1 MPIKLQ
7 HHYLNYTLLFAIV
20 LISRLPFL
28 SAGYGV
34 EEDSWGMINA
44 LQRMHANGVFEVSRF
59 PGHPVLEM
67 IYYFLLGRSYF
78 LFNFCT
84 ALISSIG
91 FVFFAAGLKELGFKN
106 FFWPTIAL
114 AFIPVVYI
122 KCTDTMDFT
131 WGLGF
136 MLVSFYFIVR
146 SNLWIAGLALGIAI
160 GARFTSVFFLVPL
173 IFLFFDYRI
182 KGAYKS
188 LFIFL
193 ASTAAMALLCFLQ
206 TILNYNPKVY
216 IVPYLIGYP
225 DAIKTI
231 YKLSIGV
238 FGIFGCLVIA
248 FLFLRTFIFKGPAK
262 KQFVKYNKP
271 LRLLPSFKIKL
282 FMWSGLLLF
291 SGLFLWQPHKS
302 AYLIPALPFIVM
314 LIEYYSRQRYSMFFA
329 LSMAVSC
336 FFFGINLQDDFRG
349 TKPSVISKTVTIASQ
364 KITIDLLNGP
374 VLSNHSQRIQ
384 KMNFAKAVIQKV
396 QPVNQPTLIVAGW
409 WINELEV
416 LSGNTKPAAVR
427 YCYFAD
433 EAELKIEKQKG
444 VSIYYLPQQDDVN
457 DLRWQKKFT
466 RQYAQPLFNDNGQHF
481 LY

>member
-1 MPIKLQ
+1 MPIKIQ
-7 HHYLNYTLLFAIV
+7 HHYLNYVSLFAIV
-20 LISRLPFL
+20 LLSRLPFL
-28 SAGYGV
+28 AAGYGV

-44 LQRMHANGVFEVSRF
+44 LQRMHANGVFEISRF
-59 PGHPVLEM
+59 PGHPVLELV
-67 IYYFLLGRSYF
+67 YYFLPGHSYF
-78 LFNFCT
+78 IFNFCT

-91 FVFFAAGLKELGFKN
+91 FVFFAAALKELGFKN
-106 FFWPTIAL
+106 FFWPSIAL

-136 MLVSFYFIVR
+136 MLISFYCIVK
-146 SNLWIAGLALGIAI
+146 NKWWPAGLFLGLAI
-160 GARFTSVFFLVPL
+160 GARFTSALFIVPL

-193 ASTAAMALLCFLQ
+193 ISTVVVALFCFLQ
-206 TILNYNPKVY
+206 TILNYNSAVY
-216 IVPYLIGYP
+216 VVPFLFGYP
-225 DAIKTI
+225 DAIKTL

-238 FGIFGCLVIA
+238 FGLTGLVVIT
-248 FLFLRTFIFKGPAK
+248 FLLLKTFVFKGPPK

-282 FMWSGLLLF
+282 FMWTGLLFF
-291 SGLFLWQPHKS
+291 SAIFFWQPHKS
-302 AYLIPALPFIVM
+302 AYLIPALPFVVM
-314 LIEYYSRQRYSMFFA
+314 LIEFYSRQRYSILFA
-329 LSMAVSC
+329 LGMTVSC
-336 FFFGINLQDDFRG
+336 FFVGINLQDDFRG
-349 TKPSVISKTVTIASQ
+349 AKPSALAKTISIASQ
-364 KITIDLLNGP
+364 KITVDLLNGP

-384 KMNFAKAVIQKV
+384 KMNFANEVIQKV
-396 QPVNQPTLIVAGW
+396 QSINQPALIVAGW
-409 WINELEV
+409 WINEIEI
-416 LSGNTKPAAVR
+416 LSGIKKSVNIR

-433 EAELKIEKQKG
+433 EAELKNEKQKG
-444 VSIYYLPQQDDVN
+444 VFIYYLPQQEDVN

-466 RQYAQPLFNDNGQHF
+466 KQYAQPLFKDNGQHF